1 MTSGW
6 YCHRSYQPGNILIPL
21 LIPLYQ
27 TQIGTEVS
35 TSIWQSYFY
44 GEPLALVLKNK
55 LEQFQFFLTNNL
67 GSGFETP
74 TQFHVTWSGIGGQS
88 SINLWLALN
97 YSFFFFFK
105 KLLQVLVCRHKCN
118 QNSDSGSSS

>member
-6 YCHRSYQPGNILIPL
+6 HCHRSYQLGNNILIPL

-44 GEPLALVLKNK
+44 GEPLALVLKNE
-55 LEQFQFFLTNNL
+55 LEQFQFLTNNL

-74 TQFHVTWSGIGGQS
+74 TQFQVTWSGIGVQS
-88 SINLWLALN
+88 VN
-97 YSFFFFFK
+97 
-105 KLLQVLVCRHKCN
+105 
-118 QNSDSGSSS
+118 

>member
-1 MTSGW
+1 
-6 YCHRSYQPGNILIPL
+6 

-27 TQIGTEVS
+27 TQLGTEVS
-35 TSIWQSYFY
+35 TSIWQSCFY

-74 TQFHVTWSGIGGQS
+74 TQFQVTWSGIGGQS
-88 SINLWLALN
+88 VN
-97 YSFFFFFK
+97 
-105 KLLQVLVCRHKCN
+105 
-118 QNSDSGSSS
+118 

>member
-44 GEPLALVLKNK
+44 GEPLAPVLQNK
-55 LEQFQFFLTNNL
+55 LEQFQFFFLTNNL

-74 TQFHVTWSGIGGQS
+74 TQFQVTWSGIGGQLS
-88 SINLWLALN
+88 VNLWLALN
-97 YSFFFFFK
+97 YSFFSKILFP
-105 KLLQVLVCRHKCN
+105 VLVCRRKWN